1 MPNSKRSAGIVA
13 SLSTAAVLSII
24 AIFLSGGAYSA
35 SSGEIVFSDVKEQT
49 QQFMEWEKSIQLTP
63 QQEARKKDA
72 LTAIPAPCCSDNS
85 AYTCC
90 CACNVSRTI
99 WGLSNYMITEQDAS
113 AEKVRAKVTE
123 WIGFVNPGGY
133 KSGDTCYR
141 GGGCRRAFK
150 HDGCGGMSASHVQF

>member
-1 MPNSKRSAGIVA
+1 MPNSKRIPGIVA
-13 SLSTAAVLSII
+13 ILSTAVVL

-49 QQFMEWEKSIQLTP
+49 QQFMEWEKSIRLSP
-63 QQEARKKDA
+63 QQEARKKEA

-90 CACNVSRTI
+90 CPCNVSRTI

-113 AEKVRAKVTE
+113 AEQIRSKVTE

>member
-1 MPNSKRSAGIVA
+1 VPNSKRIPGIVA
-13 SLSTAAVLSII
+13 ILSTAVVL

-49 QQFMEWEKSIQLTP
+49 QQFMEWEKSIRLSP
-63 QQEARKKDA
+63 QQEARKKEA

-90 CACNVSRTI
+90 CPCNVSRTI

-113 AEKVRAKVTE
+113 AEQIRSKVTE